1 MREATEADIIE
12 HLWTGSES
20 ILVRRIDALESR
32 SGILKNVPRRKGSR
46 DTRAAVV
53 ETSTAPAEVLPP
65 KVEEMDANLT
75 LTTTEEPMK
84 KKKSKKKRHRKKRAR
99 EKKIPDEI
107 VTTTAAGTTTTTTTT
122 ATLTI
127 ATATEEGE
135 RENDFA
141 PTVTEE
147 ITKEQNSGPVDDS
160 TADDHAIA
168 MALSEGCDLLL

>member
-1 MREATEADIIE
+1 M
-12 HLWTGSES
+12 
-20 ILVRRIDALESR
+20 
-32 SGILKNVPRRKGSR
+32 
-46 DTRAAVV
+46 

-84 KKKSKKKRHRKKRAR
+84 E
-99 EKKIPDEI
+99 EKIEEEEAQKEASQGEKISDEI
-107 VTTTAAGTTTTTTTT
+107 VTT

-127 ATATEEGE
+127 ATVTEEGE
-135 RENDFA
+135 RANDFA

-160 TADDHAIA
+160 TADYHAIA
-168 MALSEGCDLLL
+168 MALSEGYDLPPLKKIIEALAATSTSFGLVSCLERHSATFQPCGK